1 MMTDVKQVSTC
12 EIFHKRKCESTNVY
26 GGVSKASTTT
36 RRHLS
41 TDSSNDKKNSVG
53 PSSSDGGK
61 SDTDEENNF
70 FFLHSFACSKPHPR
84 KENTLGEDS
93 YYISLTN
100 KSVGVADGVGGWSEW
115 GIDSGAFSRE
125 LMHGC
130 KEAADIGMESP
141 IDILRSGFQ
150 RVQSQGSSTACIIC
164 VRDDTLEV
172 GNLGDSGFILLRKT
186 ESKFDSGDRRSPPQ
200 LEWTTV
206 AKSIEQLHSFNCPVQ
221 LGTSSTDT
229 ADSADLIAITV
240 EDGDVAVCCT
250 DGILDNVWEDEISSI
265 CSDAFQKY
273 DEAIVQNY
281 DRVEDFKKLRVEAT
295 EAFCSMLV
303 KVATDNAESK
313 TRRSPFEANAKRW
326 GYPYRGG
333 KMDDITVVVS
343 LVSAAPSS

>member
-1 MMTDVKQVSTC
+1 MLVGKEDVIIVEKQAATTL
-12 EIFHKRKCESTNVY
+12 KRY
-26 GGVSKASTTT
+26 
-36 RRHLS
+36 LS
-41 TDSSNDKKNSVG
+41 TGRKSEDKNSVEAKVERNDAAVDDE
-53 PSSSDGGK
+53 DGI
-61 SDTDEENNF
+61 F
-70 FFLHSFACSKPHPR
+70 LLHSFACSKPHPR

-93 YYISLTN
+93 YYISDTS

-125 LMHGC
+125 LMRGC
-130 KEAADIGMESP
+130 KEAADIGMKNP

-150 RVQSQGSSTACIIC
+150 RVQSQGSSTACIVC
-164 VRDDTLEV
+164 LRDDTLEV
-172 GNLGDSGFILLRKT
+172 GNLGDSGFMLLRKT
-186 ESKFDSGDRRSPPQ
+186 ESKYDSGDRRSPPQ
-200 LEWTTV
+200 MEWTAV

-229 ADSADLIAITV
+229 ADSADLLAVTI

-265 CSDAFQKY
+265 CSDAFQTY
-273 DEAIVQNY
+273 DEAVAENA
-281 DRVEDFKKLRVEAT
+281 DRIANLSHLRLEAI

-333 KMDDITVVVS
+333 KMDDITLVVS
-343 LVSAAPSS
+343 LVAERS